1 MSTARLLLYI
11 LIMAAVTYAIRV
23 LPLILFRKPI
33 RSPFI
38 RSFLHYIPYAVLG
51 AMTIPAIFFATDAL
65 LSATVGLVVAVIV
78 AWHKKGLLTIAVAA
92 CLAVYITQWL
102 MAGF

>member
-1 MSTARLLLYI
+1 MSTARLLQYI
-11 LIMAAVTYAIRV
+11 LVMAAVTYAIRV

-38 RSFLHYIPYAVLG
+38 RSFLYYIPYAVLG

-65 LSATVGLVVAVIV
+65 LSASVGLVVAVIV
-78 AWHKKGLLTIAVAA
+78 AWHKKGLLTVAVAA

>member
-33 RSPFI
+33 RSVFI
-38 RSFLHYIPYAVLG
+38 RSFLYYIPYAVLG
-51 AMTIPAIFFATDAL
+51 AMTIPAIFFATDSL
-65 LSATVGLVVAVIV
+65 LSATVGLVVAVIA
-78 AWHKKGLLTIAVAA
+78 AWHKKGLLTVAVAA
-92 CLAVYITQWL
+92 CLAVYLTQWL
-102 MAGF
+102 IAVF

>member
-65 LSATVGLVVAVIV
+65 LSATVRLVVAVIV
-78 AWHKKGLLTIAVAA
+78 A
-92 CLAVYITQWL
+92 
-102 MAGF
+102 

>member
-65 LSATVGLVVAVIV
+65 LSATVGLFVAVIV
-78 AWHKKGLLTIAVAA
+78 AWH
-92 CLAVYITQWL
+92 
-102 MAGF
+102 

>member
-38 RSFLHYIPYAVLG
+38 RSFLYYIPYAVLG
-51 AMTIPAIFFATDAL
+51 AMTIPAIFFATDSL
-65 LSATVGLVVAVIV
+65 FSAIVGLVVAVIA
-78 AWHKKGLLTIAVAA
+78 AWHKKGLLTVAAAA
-92 CLAVYITQWL
+92 CLAVYFTQWL
-102 MAGF
+102 ITVF

>member
-78 AWHKKGLLTIAVAA
+78 AWHKKGLLTVAVAA
-92 CLAVYITQWL
+92 CLTVYITQWL
-102 MAGF
+102 MASF

>member
-78 AWHKKGLLTIAVAA
+78 VWHKKGLLTVAVAA
-92 CLAVYITQWL
+92 CLAVYITQ
-102 MAGF
+102 

>member
-1 MSTARLLLYI
+1 MSTARLLQYI
-11 LIMAAVTYAIRV
+11 LVMAAVTYAIRV

-65 LSATVGLVVAVIV
+65 LSAAVGLVVAVIV
-78 AWHKKGLLTIAVAA
+78 AWHKKGLLTVAVAA